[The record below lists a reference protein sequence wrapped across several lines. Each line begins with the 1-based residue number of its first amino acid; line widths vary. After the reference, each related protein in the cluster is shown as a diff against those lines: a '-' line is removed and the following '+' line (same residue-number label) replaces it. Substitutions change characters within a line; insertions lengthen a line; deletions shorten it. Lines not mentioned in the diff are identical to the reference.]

1 MKIFYDKFNIN
12 KYSSLKNSI
21 DIDKIDRNLELHL
34 EKNEI
39 YLINKNYKKPVKI
52 IVDFNGQDFIE
63 RINMRLKD
71 NKDIFHKIFSNK
83 NSSILDGTAGF
94 GRDGTLLNAMGH
106 NVTMIESSPLVSLL
120 LKNGIERSHNKI
132 RLFHGNVSD
141 FLKHSKER
149 YDYIYLDFMFNK
161 LKINSLASK
170 YDETLKLIAFAD
182 DKKKEI
188 VEIAKEYC
196 KKKVVVK
203 EPRNST
209 SSLSKPNHI
218 IKTKLISFNIYLS
231 HDK

>member
-83 NSSILDGTAGF
+83 NSDILDGTAGF
-94 GRDGTLLNAMGH
+94 GRDGTLLSAMGH
-106 NVTMIESSPLVSLL
+106 NVTMIESSPIVSLL
-120 LKNGIERSHNKI
+120 LKNGIERSDNKI

-141 FLKHSKER
+141 FLKQSKER

-161 LKINSLASK
+161 SKINSLSSK
-170 YDETLKLIAFAD
+170 YDETLKLIASVD
-182 DKKKEI
+182 DKKKQI
-188 VEIAKEYC
+188 VEIAKKHC
-196 KKKVVVK
+196 RKNVVVK
-203 EPRNST
+203 EPSNST
-209 SSLSKPNHI
+209 SSLPKPNHI
-218 IKTKLISFNIYLS
+218 IKTKLICFNIYLS